1 MFLSTYQDHDSR
13 RHRGGRNYM
22 LELYAAVQL
31 LSQAGLEWQVDQK
44 VQFRGAHRI
53 FYDCLKLCVNV
64 GTTRQ
69 LWRKE
74 SRCLR
79 LFLHMEERGNISDTC
94 TCDDARAHTHREP
107 KHTDTL
113 TGTHMEISVQ
123 DSVENALP
131 AHILRTQKCALHT
144 HARAHARKHAPLVLH
159 ATPAVLPPHLPQVQ
173 DVKHGLKD
181 PHTDGAAPPGGPDS
195 PRRRWRGRGRVHRCN
210 IRGVHRHRAP
220 AALVAVLG
228 A

>member
-1 MFLSTYQDHDSR
+1 MTVGGIGGQKLHVGAVCSR
-13 RHRGGRNYM
+13 A
-22 LELYAAVQL
+22 AAVTGGTGVAGGPKGSVQGSSSHFLRLFKVVREL
-31 LSQAGLEWQVDQK
+31 LLHGSFG
-44 VQFRGAHRI
+44 
-53 FYDCLKLCVNV
+53 
-64 GTTRQ
+64 
-69 LWRKE
+69 
-74 SRCLR
+74 R

-113 TGTHMEISVQ
+113 SGTHMEISVQ